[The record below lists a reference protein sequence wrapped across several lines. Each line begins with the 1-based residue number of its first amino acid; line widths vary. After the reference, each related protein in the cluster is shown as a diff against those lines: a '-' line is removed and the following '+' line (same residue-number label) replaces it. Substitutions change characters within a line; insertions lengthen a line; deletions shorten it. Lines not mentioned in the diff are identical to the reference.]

1 MSYAGKG
8 ALEAVAV
15 VFAIL
20 PMVAVGLRF
29 YARSISNAN
38 LGIDDW
44 LMIPALVG
52 QLNGRHR
59 TCLTISQIL
68 CIALAITQIIGM

>member
-29 YARSISNAN
+29 YARSLSNAK

-52 QLNGRHR
+52 EVNVMIFN
-59 TCLTISQIL
+59 CLTYL
-68 CIALAITQIIGM
+68 

>member
-1 MSYAGKG
+1 MSYADKG

-29 YARSISNAN
+29 YARSLSNAK

-44 LMIPALVG
+44 LMVPALVG
-52 QLNGRHR
+52 QVL
-59 TCLTISQIL
+59 L
-68 CIALAITQIIGM
+68 

>member
-29 YARSISNAN
+29 YARSLSNAK

-52 QLNGRHR
+52 
-59 TCLTISQIL
+59 
-68 CIALAITQIIGM
+68 

>member
-29 YARSISNAN
+29 YARSLSNAK

-44 LMIPALVG
+44 LMIPALVRWTSERRWKG
-52 QLNGRHR
+52 
-59 TCLTISQIL
+59 LTKY
-68 CIALAITQIIGM
+68 